1 MNDPQITTVTDT
13 DGVDAR
19 DRQEILERSQKWTTE
34 HLPPLWTEA
43 TASHPLLT
51 QWVNDVI
58 AESLATM
65 KFGYPVIRT
74 GPSLLLI
81 GGTGTGKTHQSYGAL
96 RALSTSGVLCFWR
109 LTTAA
114 DLFTALRPRPGIDHE
129 EVFHSYANTPV
140 LVLDDLGAT
149 KESEWTE
156 ETLHRLVDNRYAWK
170 RPTLFTSNIRPSQF
184 TDRLGERI
192 ASRIDGMTTQVALT
206 GPDRRR
212 KLKPAS

>member
-1 MNDPQITTVTDT
+1 MNDPRIATLTDM

-19 DRQEILERSQKWTTE
+19 DIQEILERSEKWTTE
-34 HLPPLWTEA
+34 HLPPLWAGA
-43 TASHPLLT
+43 TASHPLVI
-51 QWVNDVI
+51 QWVKDVVTE
-58 AESLATM
+58 ALANM

-81 GGTGTGKTHQSYGAL
+81 GSTGTGKTHQSYGAL
-96 RALSTSGVLCFWR
+96 RALSASGVLCFWR

-114 DLFTALRPRPGIDHE
+114 DLFAALRPRHGIDPE
-129 EVFHSYANTPV
+129 EVFHSYANTPI

-149 KESEWTE
+149 KESDWTE
-156 ETLHRLVDNRYAWK
+156 ETLHRLIDNRYVWQ
-170 RPTLFTSNIRPSQF
+170 RPTLFTSNVRPSQF

-192 ASRIDGMTTQVALT
+192 SSRISGMTTQVALT

-212 KLKPAS
+212 KLKPTG